1 MSTASQLT
9 RSPAYRLGAWLRSGS
24 LRPRFTLRALL
35 IATTFPAFF
44 SWYHLNW
51 IQQRRAVLES
61 DAVSVLESHDSF
73 HRPAAP
79 GLLWMFGEHG
89 YQTIGINGDSNREE
103 AERLHALFPEGNVSW
118 MTGSQAYLLP

>member
-1 MSTASQLT
+1 MLLVLMTAL
-9 RSPAYRLGAWLRSGS
+9 ALFLG
-24 LRPRFTLRALL
+24 
-35 IATTFPAFF
+35 
-44 SWYHLNW
+44 YHLNW

-61 DAVSVLESHDSF
+61 DAVSVSESHDSF

-79 GLLWMFGEHG
+79 GLLWMFGEQG
-89 YQTIGINGDSNREE
+89 YQTIGIIGDSNREE